1 MEVRRNHI
9 DRLLAA
15 FSVGDFNPPLRL
27 SERLDDSDAV
37 TSLVYMLGEELKTAT
52 VSRDRFNDILDTVS
66 DMVLV
71 VSAGGL
77 IEDVN
82 AAVCRRLGYLKRALV
97 GLPVEVLTGGAK
109 PSLLRQLRT
118 GRGPEG
124 QVRIWNRSFLT
135 VGGETF
141 PVEIRARPLGAA
153 GMKGRPS
160 ILVTVRDTGGL
171 LRAVM
176 EGQEAERM
184 RLARDL
190 HDGLGQ
196 QLAALKYLVGM
207 AAKEPDGGQLRMRL
221 EAAGESIV
229 DMMGT
234 MNGICYNLM
243 PKTLEDFGVVE
254 AVRELGER
262 VERTGMMRVRVKAD
276 GGLPVL
282 PRALQVDLFRV
293 IQEFLSNSM
302 RHGEATVMQVFFGG
316 RGREVEIRLVEN
328 GRGFDPA
335 RVGGRGTGIRNMESR
350 VLLHGGA
357 FFLMS
362 RPGRGTEGR
371 IRLTIN

>member
-15 FSVGDFNPPLRL
+15 FSVGDFDPPLRL

-37 TSLVYMLGEELKTAT
+37 TSLVYMLGEELKTVT
-52 VSRDRFNDILDTVS
+52 VSRDRFNDILDSVS

-77 IEDVN
+77 IEDLN
-82 AAVCRRLGYLKRALV
+82 AVVCRRLGYLKKGLV

-118 GRGPEG
+118 GRGPGG

-141 PVEIRARPLGAA
+141 PVEIRARPLEATT
-153 GMKGRPS
+153 MKGRAS
-160 ILVTVRDTGGL
+160 ILVTARDTGGL

-176 EGQEAERM
+176 EGQEEERM

-196 QLAALKYLVGM
+196 QLAGLKFLISMV
-207 AAKEPDGGQLRMRL
+207 AKETEGTQLGTRL
-221 EAAGESIV
+221 QAAGESIV
-229 DMMGT
+229 DMMRM

-243 PKTLEDFGVVE
+243 PRTLEDFGMVE
-254 AVRELGER
+254 AVSELGER
-262 VERTGMMRVRVKAD
+262 VERMGMMRVMVKVD

-282 PRALQVDLFRV
+282 PRPLQVDLFRV
-293 IQEFLSNSM
+293 IQEFMSNSM
-302 RHGEATVMQVFFGG
+302 RHGEATVMQVFFGA
-316 RGREVEIRLVEN
+316 RGRELEIRLVDN

-335 RVGGRGTGIRNMESR
+335 RVEGGGTGIRNMESR
-350 VLLHGGA
+350 VLLHGGV
-357 FFLMS
+357 FVLTS
-362 RPGRGTEGR
+362 KPGRGTEGR
-371 IRLTIN
+371 IRMTVN